1 MLLRTDQKC
10 EKLWKQKIFISPVSD
25 EQFQEFLQDTRIL
38 RFHNYLVPTN
48 RSGAQSLATDD

>member
-10 EKLWKQKIFISPVSD
+10 EKLWKQKIFISAVSD

-48 RSGAQSLATDD
+48 RSGA